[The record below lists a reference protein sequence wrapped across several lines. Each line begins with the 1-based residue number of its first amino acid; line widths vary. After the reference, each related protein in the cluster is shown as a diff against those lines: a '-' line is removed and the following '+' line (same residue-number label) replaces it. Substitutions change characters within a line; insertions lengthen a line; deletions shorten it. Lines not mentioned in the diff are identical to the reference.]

1 MLDAHLR
8 PKGERKSKAF
18 FNGKSAKSKEY
29 QEVEDL
35 LALIICDIVNG
46 IQRSDI
52 IKKLQEGLYEGQTK
66 KYALSSAQKYY
77 WTATQRI
84 KEDRETDIE
93 NLKDTLYSQYYSL
106 FADAVSSNNTFV
118 AKQILDSI
126 AKVFVDKSDKKNV
139 DVQVVN
145 NKEGITINF
154 GFQDNDE

>member
-1 MLDAHLR
+1 MALDAHLR
-8 PKGERKSKAF
+8 PKDERKSKTYY
-18 FNGKSAKSKEY
+18 NGKRAKTKDY
-29 QEVEDL
+29 QDVENL

-46 IQRSDI
+46 VQKSDI

-66 KYALSSAQKYY
+66 QYANKTAQNYY
-77 WTATQRI
+77 WVATQRI

-93 NLKDTLYSQYYSL
+93 SLKDNLYSQYYSL
-106 FADAVSSNNTFV
+106 FADAVNSNNTFV

-126 AKVFVDKSDKKNV
+126 AKVFLTKNNV

-154 GFQDNDE
+154 GFQDNEE